1 MASELHTPVLIAG
14 GGVVGLSSAL
24 FGAWHHLP
32 CRLVERDPGL
42 VRGRPHAGRR
52 AAAHGIGADGAL
64 LVRPDGLV
72 VWGTTLA
79 AADPVRILRTSL
91 RAPACASPSPRR
103 ARRRRGGRGPV
114 QAAVRHTPGSIPCR
128 PSSPGRRCRML
139 SRSRSPNTG
148 GV

>member
-32 CRLVERDPGL
+32 CRLVERHPDL

-72 VWGTTLA
+72 VWRTTLA

-91 RAPACASPSPRR
+91 HAALPTPG
-103 ARRRRGGRGPV
+103 RGGAVAAVARYRRLCATRQEVFLAV
-114 QAAVRHTPGSIPCR
+114 QAR
-128 PSSPGRRCRML
+128 PVVGAAC
-139 SRSRSPNTG
+139 
-148 GV
+148 

>member
-32 CRLVERDPGL
+32 CRLVERHPDL

-72 VWGTTLA
+72 VWRTTLA
-79 AADPVRILRTSL
+79 AADPCASSG
-91 RAPACASPSPRR
+91 PACAHQP
-103 ARRRRGGRGPV
+103 ARRPPHAGRGGAVAAVARYRRLCATRQEVFLAV
-114 QAAVRHTPGSIPCR
+114 QAR
-128 PSSPGRRCRML
+128 PVVGAAC
-139 SRSRSPNTG
+139 
-148 GV
+148 

>member
-1 MASELHTPVLIAG
+1 MA
-14 GGVVGLSSAL
+14 GLQV
-24 FGAWHHLP
+24 
-32 CRLVERDPGL
+32 LVERDPGL

-79 AADPVRILRTSL
+79 AADPVRILWTSL

-103 ARRRRGGRGPV
+103 ARRRRGGRARCRRLCATRQEVFLAV
-114 QAAVRHTPGSIPCR
+114 QAR
-128 PSSPGRRCRML
+128 PVVGAAC
-139 SRSRSPNTG
+139 
-148 GV
+148 

>member
-32 CRLVERDPGL
+32 CRLVERDPDL
-42 VRGRPHAGRR
+42 CRGRPHAGRR

-72 VWGTTLA
+72 VWRTTLA

-103 ARRRRGGRGPV
+103 ARRRRGGRARCRRLCATRQEVFLAV
-114 QAAVRHTPGSIPCR
+114 QAR
-128 PSSPGRRCRML
+128 PVVGAAC
-139 SRSRSPNTG
+139 
-148 GV
+148 